1 MNTKQLRNF
10 SFYLHRW
17 LGLVA
22 GILLCIAGLTGS
34 ILVFW
39 HEIDKAV
46 IAARFGRVIP
56 GDTKV
61 SLLAIAIGIPVG
73 RGLFLTFTS
82 PFLRAISV
90 RY

>member
-1 MNTKQLRNF
+1 MNTRKLRDI

-39 HEIDKAV
+39 REIDRTGDLDNIFV
-46 IAARFGRVIP
+46 LPNYFRTDAAIFYNRDRLI
-56 GDTKV
+56 
-61 SLLAIAIGIPVG
+61 
-73 RGLFLTFTS
+73 
-82 PFLRAISV
+82 
-90 RY
+90 